1 MFESNVSILGKVRVT
16 RSAKFTRML
25 CFSLKR
31 RLESQDFMNAM
42 LSGQVESVHRR
53 ELRKL
58 ALVPAQGRYAR
69 SSETGTFIPY
79 ISPLKLEHEIEE
91 ALLLRKSILLK
102 GLTAAAL
109 SDWKRRKSNSSMTQ
123 DLLPL
128 SSPLG
133 LSLDPKKKV
142 SSVPIITRDE
152 KRKLSEDIGKPLI
165 YSPEKRTMIW
175 HIAD

>member
-1 MFESNVSILGKVRVT
+1 M
-16 RSAKFTRML
+16 

-31 RLESQDFMNAM
+31 RLESQNLLNEM
-42 LSGQVESVHRR
+42 LSGQLESVHRR

-58 ALVPAQGRYAR
+58 TLVPAQGRYAR
-69 SSETGTFIPY
+69 SSETGAFIPY
-79 ISPLKLEHEIEE
+79 ISSLKLEHEIEE
-91 ALLLRKSILLK
+91 ALLLKKSILLK

-123 DLLPL
+123 DILSL

-133 LSLDPKKKV
+133 LVLDPKTKV
-142 SSVPIITRDE
+142 SSIPIMTREE
-152 KRKLSEDIGKPLI
+152 KRKLNEDIGKPLI